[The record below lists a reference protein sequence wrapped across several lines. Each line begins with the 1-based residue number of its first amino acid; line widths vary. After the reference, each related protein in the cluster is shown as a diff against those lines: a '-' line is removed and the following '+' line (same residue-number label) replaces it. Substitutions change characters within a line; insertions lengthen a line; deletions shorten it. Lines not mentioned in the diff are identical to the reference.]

1 MKTPRS
7 LVPALCA
14 SALLLSQPLRAFDNE
29 PESTEPDLSLV
40 FPLEQRG
47 EQVVNSEDVLI
58 NPGCIIPAGSV
69 FLTIFVPPRPED
81 VDVVKKKEKS
91 NQEYA
96 YSRSVQLPDKKDNL
110 SPAQR
115 AAYERAT
122 RDPWKNHMVY
132 RAAMKQYRFDEMR
145 LVFIPKGSDQSALEA
160 FNLPEGL
167 FLSGEGNG
175 IKILAVQ
182 KDSPAHKEGLVAGGT
197 VIKVNGQPLSNLAQF
212 QKVYYAEKKISH
224 DAGKPVELTVQMPGG
239 AGTKTVVFAAPR
251 KLLLNDFFSASD
263 VEKDPVKKPE
273 PPATPDRTAPSPL
286 AP

>member
-1 MKTPRS
+1 MKTIRS

-14 SALLLSQPLRAFDNE
+14 SAFLLSHSFGALDNE
-29 PESTEPDLSLV
+29 PEAMEPDLSLV

-47 EQVVNSEDVLI
+47 EQVVNSADVLI

-81 VDVVKKKEKS
+81 ADVVKKKQTS
-91 NQEYA
+91 NKNNA
-96 YSRSVQLPDKKDNL
+96 YSRSIQLPDKKDTL
-110 SPAQR
+110 SPAQK
-115 AAYERAT
+115 AAYDRAT
-122 RDPWKNHMVY
+122 RDPWKSHMVY

-145 LVFIPKGSDQSALEA
+145 LVFVPKGSDQSTLEA

-167 FLSGEGNG
+167 LLADDGNG

-182 KDSPAHKEGLVAGGT
+182 KDSAAHKEGLAAGGT
-197 VIKVNGQPLSNLAQF
+197 VLKVNGQTLSSLAQF
-212 QKVYYAEKKISH
+212 QKVYYAEEKISH

-239 AGTKTVVFAAPR
+239 AGTKTAVFAAPR
-251 KLLLNDFFSASD
+251 KLLLNDFFSATD
-263 VEKDPVKKPE
+263 VEKDPVKKPDPE
-273 PPATPDRTAPSPL
+273 PAPDRTTPSPL